1 MLRSF
6 CLGAFSLA
14 LLLAPLWVHA
24 EALIRLDTP
33 DEYSQLAVRSMKA
46 ELNRVVSETSLEL
59 RWQNAKDRPGRVEGR
74 LFNVVLVGE
83 CIAEHPEPAGDGP
96 LGWTSI
102 VDGRVLPYIAVDCTR
117 IRSVLAPEW
126 ARLDSDTQR
135 EIYLGKAMARVL
147 AHELVHAFTRTRHH
161 DDDGLTQRALTPGE
175 LMAGSYRL
183 SPDDFSPR
191 PVIRVASAAAPKLEA
206 KSERAVVP
214 APRSSVEP
222 MALLG
227 R

>member
-1 MLRSF
+1 MPRSF

-24 EALIRLDTP
+24 ETLIRLDTP

-59 RWQNAKDRPGRVEGR
+59 RWQNAKDGPGKVAGR

-83 CIAEHPEPAGDGP
+83 CIAEYPEPAGDGP

-102 VDGRVLPYIAVDCTR
+102 VDDRVLPYIAVDCTR

-161 DDDGLTQRALTPGE
+161 DDDGLTQRALTPRE
-175 LMAGSYRL
+175 LVAGTYRL

-214 APRSSVEP
+214 TPRSWVEP
-222 MALLG
+222 MSLLG